1 MGSTPISSA
10 GGLVMAQKEKPCRR
24 CGGSGEDP
32 DAHHRYTSG
41 GKDDR
46 RCKKCNGDGTIVEE
60 ETNESDPAGSGDR
73 LENG

>member
-1 MGSTPISSA
+1 MP
-10 GGLVMAQKEKPCRR
+10 KKDKPCRR

-32 DAHHRYTSG
+32 DTHYRYTTG
-41 GKDDR
+41 GRDDR
-46 RCKKCNGDGTIVEE
+46 RCKKCNGDGMIEE